1 MNIFMVDKDA
11 SKAAQDL
18 CDKHVV
24 KMILESCQMLSTAH
38 HFYGSAESS
47 PRMYK
52 AAFAHHPCTK
62 WVITSRSNYC
72 WLWRHAFELCNEYRT
87 RFGPQDHKCRGMLID
102 ALYITPIHQPELGF
116 TTPAQAMPEQYKRTG
131 SDYVAAYRAYYLGE
145 KVRFAT
151 WNRGR
156 TAPDWWVQATENIA
170 E

>member
-11 SKAAQDL
+11 AQAAQDL